1 MILYHSIFQHLLL
14 IAWLMSHELV
24 ISFLTEFTMDNKVFS
39 IVVVAMIFTFIVTLS
54 LIHYYYNSTPAAHNV
69 LVRMER

>member
-1 MILYHSIFQHLLL
+1 
-14 IAWLMSHELV
+14 MSHELV
-24 ISFLTEFTMDNKVFS
+24 ISFLTEFTMDSKVFS
-39 IVVVAMIFTFIVTLS
+39 IVVIAMIFTFIVTLS